1 MSRTRE
7 DFCRGVLD
15 DSPREA
21 LDQERLAARFVRY
34 FDVPA
39 RPTMDELRSMLRR
52 AGFGEVSGRHLDVKG
67 IHYSAPGGG
76 YDIHY
81 RDDLWH
87 GTQDYSVLHETY
99 EIIHETLW
107 DMNSG
112 DAPDRTVCR
121 EAERFAAAVLMQ
133 PRVFKPLALEWGLDV
148 PALQQAFRCS
158 YASVTI
164 RLAEVLRHP
173 PLMAILYEREDDGD
187 PAGWTEPPELRATV
201 VRRTRGFGSPVPF
214 PISGFRGGLPRRGR
228 PLPDGSLAE
237 QAVRYGTSRY
247 AEEGGLAVV
256 AKPVFWKG
264 RLAKMVVVAV
274 PDPDGAVLDPQ
285 VIASDVPGRRRHPVA
300 AAAAVGPR

>member
-21 LDQERLAARFVRY
+21 LDPERLAARFVRY
-34 FDVPA
+34 FNVPA
-39 RPTMDELRSMLRR
+39 RPTMDELRIMLRR
-52 AGFGEVSGRHLDVKG
+52 AGFGEVTGRHLDVKG

-81 RDDLWH
+81 RDDLWG

-99 EIIHETLW
+99 EITHETLW

-112 DAPDRTVCR
+112 DAPDRNVCR

-133 PRVFKPLALEWGLDV
+133 PRAFEPLALEWGLDV
-148 PALQQAFRCS
+148 LALQRAFRCS

-164 RLAEVLRHP
+164 RLAEVLRRP

-187 PAGWTEPPELRATV
+187 PAGWTEPPDFRATV
-201 VRRTRGFGSPVPF
+201 VRRTRGFGTPVPF

-237 QAVRYGTSRY
+237 QAVRYGTARY
-247 AEEGGLAVV
+247 AHDGGHAVI
-256 AKPVFWKG
+256 ARPVVWKG
-264 RLAKMVVVAV
+264 KLAKVVVVAV
-274 PDPDGAVLDPQ
+274 PDPDGAVLNPQ
-285 VIASDVPGRRRHPVA
+285 VIATHVPGRRRTTLATTAPW
-300 AAAAVGPR
+300 